1 MVSGNILSN
10 CLSSDTALTMIK
22 NCISSNAFSPYHE
35 SFMEVYLSPFR
46 HQVGGHSII
55 LCPDDIHICKPYI
68 EREADFYKKM
78 PSHIAQFTPAFCGEI
93 QVNVDGRCASM
104 LTIPTISPS
113 IGRKPCSSCIDGEFP
128 AYGHSSFTHH
138 TSTRYIF
145 RDTESGLLNEANP
158 WSAKCRMRIPKEM
171 QSSNGAVKNRY
182 IVLENIVREFRYP
195 CILDLKMGIRQH
207 GDGIDELKRL
217 RFVSKCERT
226 TSKKYGVRVA
236 GMQYYD
242 ASNSMYQ
249 CVNKYYGESLSFLQM
264 RNFLYE
270 FFGSPPGSDRQKLL
284 FKSFHDKLI
293 QLHKALSKAEGCR
306 LFSASLLVVYDGD
319 PQLVLANDTDK
330 GRVEICLVD
339 FAHSTCQGMDDE
351 VKYSGPDDGILRGI
365 RTLINIFVNAL

>member
-293 QLHKALSKAEGCR
+293 QLHKVQLSRFLSYLSVTMMEFSLRR
-306 LFSASLLVVYDGD
+306 LFG
-319 PQLVLANDTDK
+319 
-330 GRVEICLVD
+330 
-339 FAHSTCQGMDDE
+339 
-351 VKYSGPDDGILRGI
+351 
-365 RTLINIFVNAL
+365 

>member
-1 MVSGNILSN
+1 MVQSKTVILFSRILFVN
-10 CLSSDTALTMIK
+10 FDTL
-22 NCISSNAFSPYHE
+22 
-35 SFMEVYLSPFR
+35 VYW
-46 HQVGGHSII
+46 I
-55 LCPDDIHICKPYI
+55 
-68 EREADFYKKM
+68 
-78 PSHIAQFTPAFCGEI
+78 
-93 QVNVDGRCASM
+93 
-104 LTIPTISPS
+104 
-113 IGRKPCSSCIDGEFP
+113 
-128 AYGHSSFTHH
+128 
-138 TSTRYIF
+138 
-145 RDTESGLLNEANP
+145 
-158 WSAKCRMRIPKEM
+158 
-171 QSSNGAVKNRY
+171 
-182 IVLENIVREFRYP
+182 
-195 CILDLKMGIRQH
+195 LKMGIRQH